1 MALLEI
7 GLNLKLFLTV
17 TILIQNEVKGINQ
30 TRTYQTGINQT
41 RINQTGI
48 NQNGINQ
55 TGINQT
61 LIDQTGF
68 NDTGK

>member
-17 TILIQNEVKGINQ
+17 TILIQKEVKGINQ
-30 TRTYQTGINQT
+30 TGTYQT
-41 RINQTGI
+41 
-48 NQNGINQ
+48 GINQ

-61 LIDQTGF
+61 WINQTWIDQTGF
-68 NDTGK
+68 NDTGKVSK

>member
-17 TILIQNEVKGINQ
+17 TILIQKEVKGINQ
-30 TRTYQTGINQT
+30 TGTYQTGINQA
-41 RINQTGI
+41 
-48 NQNGINQ
+48 GINQ
-55 TGINQT
+55 TGN
-61 LIDQTGF
+61 DQTGF

>member
-7 GLNLKLFLTV
+7 GLNLKLLLTA
-17 TILIQNEVKGINQ
+17 TILMQKEVKGINQ
-30 TRTYQTGINQT
+30 TGTYQT
-41 RINQTGI
+41 
-48 NQNGINQ
+48 GINQ

-61 LIDQTGF
+61 WIDQTGF